1 MKALYILLL
10 VNIYFVL
17 TETMEEIPFNKNEI
31 NRLLTESKNFDSI
44 NSDIKGSNN
53 SKPVINIPKSTF
65 NSDLKVISSAFS
77 QTSVLNSA
85 LVDNLT
91 NAKLSI
97 NANSV
102 KGDSL
107 KSSTIIVN
115 EIHST
120 KGLITINGNVLIS
133 NNDVGLSTMRFKQTA
148 ENKESIN
155 DYDSNFKQQAHRILS
170 DNKAINIHHTNEF
183 IIDDIN
189 QWYLY
194 YIDSFDV
201 LDKLIWKEFTDQ
213 DIEECGKVNKFLSS
227 LNHDNTIINTFDV
240 NTNHEYIKIHFGL
253 NLIGEW
259 KNQDFITV
267 MLDDEIVWK
276 YTVNDSYLN
285 DNKSNSSNNNCNQ
298 LINDYALGM

>member
-1 MKALYILLL
+1 MKALYILLF
-10 VNIYFVL
+10 VASIYFVIP
-17 TETMEEIPFNKNEI
+17 ETIEEIPFNKKEI

-44 NSDIKGSNN
+44 NNDTKANYN

-85 LVDNLT
+85 LVENVT

-107 KSSTIIVN
+107 KSSTIVVN

-133 NNDVGLSTMRFKQTA
+133 NNDVGSSTMRFKQT
-148 ENKESIN
+148 ENIESV
-155 DYDSNFKQQAHRILS
+155 YDSTFEQANRVITN
-170 DNKAINIHHTNEF
+170 NKTLNVHHTNELL
-183 IIDDIN
+183 IDDIN

-201 LDKLIWKEFTDQ
+201 LDKLLWKDFKDL
-213 DIEECGKVNKFLSS
+213 DIEQCGKVNKFLSS
-227 LNHDNTIINTFDV
+227 LNYDNIIANTFDV
-240 NTNHEYIKIHFGL
+240 NTTHEYIKIHFGL
-253 NLIGEW
+253 NLMGEW
-259 KNQDFITV
+259 KNQDYITV
-267 MLDDEIVWK
+267 MLDDVIVWK
-276 YTVNDSYLN
+276 YTINDFDLN
-285 DNKSNSSNNNCNQ
+285 GNKSKSSNNNCNKS
-298 LINDYALGM
+298 IKDFAIGM